1 MVDSGKQEFEAQLKQ
16 SLNYGFIHN
25 VNYKDNSYSPK
36 VLTNNPKTGEYV
48 LTEIQNELNKSL
60 SFCMNVAFVTT
71 TGIGMLKTQ
80 LLDFAKRGGTG
91 KILVSPYLGFNDPA
105 ALQELLKLK
114 NIEVRMTD
122 EKVNSHAKLYIFN
135 HVKEQSVIVGSSNLT
150 HSAMK
155 MNYEWNVKLT
165 STDNGDFIQRTQED
179 FDVLWNNS
187 IPLNLKT
194 ISDYEANRKQLVH
207 TEMLN
212 DTNTPTTT
220 DYPVITPNEMQ
231 EEAVQAITSLRK
243 QGAERALVISATGTG
258 KTYLGAFDV
267 KKYQPKRMLFL
278 VHREQILRDAEDSFQ
293 KVIGF
298 DDKES
303 VIYKS
308 GDDLTNKKYVF
319 ATVQSLSRNENL
331 DQLDFDTFDYI
342 LIDEVHHAAA
352 NSYQKIM
359 NYFNPDFYLGLT
371 ATPERTDGQNIYE
384 LFQYNVAY
392 EIRLQ
397 DALAEEMLSP
407 FLYYGVSEMRRA
419 DGELIDEK
427 EDFSNLVTSERVDH
441 ILEKVAYYEVSSEET
456 RGLIFCSRNKE
467 AEELSEELNTRGLK
481 TAALSGKNSQ
491 EVRERHVQQLESG
504 ELDYILTV
512 DIFNEGVD
520 IPSLNQIIMLRNTQS
535 SIVFVQQL
543 GRGLR
548 LHPEKD
554 YVTIIDFIGNYKNN
568 YLIPMALYGD
578 KSFNKDN
585 YRRKLGKH
593 HQTTGITTVN
603 FEEVAQNQI
612 FESITQTKLSSIANF
627 KKEYLDLQNRLGRT
641 PMLYDYYREHS
652 LDPVVFFEDSRFK
665 HYGEIIH
672 KFEKGKKEYA
682 LADMEETGMLR
693 MIAFELLNGKRPHE
707 LLLLKYLIQH
717 SGQVSK
723 NAFNA
728 YLDKKGAEHT
738 ETLIASVERVLTLEF
753 YVSQAQ
759 KKYYSPLIEVREDT
773 YVLSRAFKQAL
784 QHPIFRELA
793 IDSIKT
799 GLARSKKYPAGY
811 TTYGL
816 EVGEKYSRRDALRL
830 LYWANDES
838 STVYGYRIKHG
849 TCPIFINYHKS
860 DEISDTTKYED
871 TFINEQLLHWYSRS
885 NLTTDSTEVQ
895 QIITSEDLSIQ
906 LHIFVKR
913 EESEGTEFYYL
924 GEAVYTDDSA
934 QNHEIGEVDNKA
946 PVVTMDLA
954 LQTPLTYQLFQ
965 YLVREE

>member
-80 LLDFAKRGGTG
+80 LLDFSDRGGTG

-165 STDNGDFIQRTQED
+165 STDNGDFIQRTQKD
-179 FDVLWNNS
+179 FDMLWNNS
-187 IPLNLKT
+187 IPLNQKT

-278 VHREQILRDAEDSFQ
+278 VHREQILRDAEESFQ

-554 YVTIIDFIGNYKNN
+554 YVTIIDFIGNYKK
-568 YLIPMALYGD
+568 Y
-578 KSFNKDN
+578 
-585 YRRKLGKH
+585 
-593 HQTTGITTVN
+593 
-603 FEEVAQNQI
+603 
-612 FESITQTKLSSIANF
+612 
-627 KKEYLDLQNRLGRT
+627 
-641 PMLYDYYREHS
+641 
-652 LDPVVFFEDSRFK
+652 
-665 HYGEIIH
+665 
-672 KFEKGKKEYA
+672 
-682 LADMEETGMLR
+682 
-693 MIAFELLNGKRPHE
+693 LLN
-707 LLLLKYLIQH
+707 
-717 SGQVSK
+717 
-723 NAFNA
+723 
-728 YLDKKGAEHT
+728 
-738 ETLIASVERVLTLEF
+738 
-753 YVSQAQ
+753 
-759 KKYYSPLIEVREDT
+759 
-773 YVLSRAFKQAL
+773 
-784 QHPIFRELA
+784 
-793 IDSIKT
+793 
-799 GLARSKKYPAGY
+799 
-811 TTYGL
+811 
-816 EVGEKYSRRDALRL
+816 
-830 LYWANDES
+830 
-838 STVYGYRIKHG
+838 
-849 TCPIFINYHKS
+849 
-860 DEISDTTKYED
+860 
-871 TFINEQLLHWYSRS
+871 S
-885 NLTTDSTEVQ
+885 NGIVW
-895 QIITSEDLSIQ
+895 
-906 LHIFVKR
+906 R
-913 EESEGTEFYYL
+913 
-924 GEAVYTDDSA
+924 
-934 QNHEIGEVDNKA
+934 
-946 PVVTMDLA
+946 
-954 LQTPLTYQLFQ
+954 
-965 YLVREE
+965 